1 MDTVPRSPLQEA
13 LPTTGREKLRHSQ
26 VWPCLS
32 TPAAPLTSEF
42 HPAWARSNSASA
54 NLTSRFPDLPSH
66 KLFLSQYTQ
75 PHHALQYHQGPLTLC
90 VCMCMHIVCLTFI
103 VVLPACMAMHHV
115 CLVPRA
121 EKRVLEPLELQL
133 LTVMKMAGDSILGP
147 PKEQSGLLAT
157 EPSLHLLP
165 LHCILHFLRI

>member
-42 HPAWARSNSASA
+42 HTAWARSNGCGQPLPTSDLAS
-54 NLTSRFPDLPSH
+54 LTCLHINCFFLT
-66 KLFLSQYTQ
+66 KLYTSIK
-75 PHHALQYHQGPLTLC
+75 ALTLC
-90 VCMCMHIVCLTFI
+90 MRMCMHTVCLTFI

-115 CLVPRA
+115 CLVPRV
-121 EKRVLEPLELQL
+121 EKRALEPLELQL
-133 LTVMKMAGDSILGP
+133 LTVMKMVGDSILGLQ
-147 PKEQSGLLAT
+147 KSSQRS
-157 EPSLHLLP
+157 
-165 LHCILHFLRI
+165 